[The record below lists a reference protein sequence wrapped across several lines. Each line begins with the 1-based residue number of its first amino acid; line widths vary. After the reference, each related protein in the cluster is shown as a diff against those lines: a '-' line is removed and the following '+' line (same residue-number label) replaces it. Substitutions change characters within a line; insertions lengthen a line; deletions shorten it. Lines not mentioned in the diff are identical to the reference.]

1 MRQRAPVRRDGG
13 KIDDQRA
20 AGFGL
25 RQRAGRFGKGFRKCH
40 VRGYDRGSGA
50 GKGPT
55 VQTLIG
61 QEHNALRRWNSARA
75 QSFEE
80 KQLFSKIPLS
90 LR

>member
-25 RQRAGRFGKGFRKCH
+25 RQRAGRFWKGFRKCH
-40 VRGYDRGSGA
+40 VRGYDRACGG

-55 VQTLIG
+55 ESTL
-61 QEHNALRRWNSARA
+61 LP
-75 QSFEE
+75 
-80 KQLFSKIPLS
+80 KKIKP
-90 LR
+90 